1 MIIRV
6 LKDIDDMKSGEEFK
20 AALMELYNSGE
31 KEIVIDF
38 GDINLINSHGIGK
51 ILMFY
56 KRLKQIGGKMYVMP
70 LKGNMKEIFDSLM
83 LNKIIP
89 ELKI

>member
-1 MIIRV
+1 
-6 LKDIDDMKSGEEFK
+6 
-20 AALMELYNSGE
+20 MELYNNGE

-56 KRLKQIGGKMYVMP
+56 KRLKQIGGNMYVMP
-70 LKGNMKEIFDSLM
+70 LKGNMKEIFESLL

>member
-20 AALMELYNSGE
+20 TALMELYNSGE

-38 GDINLINSHGIGK
+38 ANINLINSHGIGK

-56 KRLKQIGGKMYVMP
+56 KRLKQIGGNMYVTP